1 MPASPRVAV
10 PGWVQRG
17 KKMTEADRRLIEKLA
32 DGRFHSG
39 QDLARLLGVSRAAVW
54 KRLRALAGHLDLEV
68 QAVRGRGY
76 RLARPL
82 ELLHLPDIEVHID
95 PDQRARLAAIELF
108 DDLPSTSRYLS
119 EGASAWGT
127 DARVCLA
134 ERQSE
139 GRGRR
144 GRAWISPFAANLYL
158 SLYWHFEL
166 PMAAL
171 NGLSLGAGVAAAR
184 ALERAGLG
192 GVGLKWP
199 NDIHHDEKKLGGI
212 LVEVLGQPEG
222 PVAAVIGIGLNVHM
236 PESAGGRIDQEWT
249 DLNAALRGE
258 IAGARN
264 RLAGLLIDELV
275 IMVQMLAAGGWP
287 DLHAAWKGLD
297 PYVGREVVVLT
308 PTGSECGR
316 YLGVDRDGALLL
328 ASPTGP
334 RAFHAGEVS
343 LRTASDG
350 SGK

>member
-1 MPASPRVAV
+1 MNDA
-10 PGWVQRG
+10 G
-17 KKMTEADRRLIEKLA
+17 RRLIARLA

-39 QDLARLLGVSRAAVW
+39 EDLAALLGVSRAAVW
-54 KRLRALAGHLDLEV
+54 KRLRALAAQHDLEV

-82 ELLHLPDIEVHID
+82 ELLHLPDIEAHVD
-95 PDQRARLAAIELF
+95 PDQRAQLAAIELF
-108 DDLPSTSRYLS
+108 DDLPSTNRYLA
-119 EGASAWGT
+119 EGAAAWGAG
-127 DARVCLA
+127 ARVCLA
-134 ERQSE
+134 ERQSA

-192 GVGLKWP
+192 GIGLKWP

-222 PVAAVIGIGLNVHM
+222 PVAAVIGIGLNVRM
-236 PESAGGRIDQEWT
+236 PESAGGLIDQAWT
-249 DLNAALRGE
+249 DLHAAFRGE
-258 IAGARN
+258 TAGARN
-264 RLAGLLIDELV
+264 RVAGLLIDELV
-275 IMVQMLAAGGWP
+275 IMVRMLAAGGWP
-287 DLHAAWKGLD
+287 DIHEAWKGLD
-297 PYVGREVVVLT
+297 PYVGREVVVHT
-308 PTGSECGR
+308 PRGSECGR
-316 YLGVDRDGALLL
+316 YLGVDLDGALLL
-328 ASPTGP
+328 ASPTGA

-343 LRTASDG
+343 LRTAPAVKPS
-350 SGK
+350 